1 MLDAEAEAPIDPWVG
16 PYVILAHLADGG
28 MGRAY
33 LGRRKG
39 SAELV
44 VVKIRREVEDTRF
57 NAEIQRR
64 FAREG
69 EVHARLRNR
78 NIAALVDAKPDYLVF
93 EHVAGPSVGMLMGA
107 VFRSHRSFPAPIMGR
122 LLKGMLAGLHH
133 LHEARGD
140 DGERLLAV
148 HRDVTPGNVLISL
161 DGVVKIIDLGL
172 VRAKAGG
179 FRTEMKLVMGTAQ
192 YISPEVASASTK
204 SPDRRADIYAA
215 SVIAYEMLVGE
226 YLVAP
231 GTHLSQVAAQL
242 IQPNI
247 PSLSSRGVLVSPEVE
262 AVIMRGLSVKPGDR
276 WGTAHE
282 MSMALGD
289 ALGGSMV
296 SEDEIAQLIGPSSHT
311 IRDTRDHWQDV
322 ARRGLER
329 ELGGE
334 VPPDMFEPTHG
345 GVEPEQPLHTL
356 VVRQRTSEP
365 PPPVEI
371 SLESV
376 LSGIEPPLPYERT
389 EVVERRRSEE
399 PSFDELTQVSI
410 PRRPARREPG
420 QLADDPALKPAAVGG
435 SRRPERAGW
444 SRGTIAAAWGATVV
458 AAALLGAS
466 LRGPA
471 APDTTPQASPT
482 APAVT
487 VVPAR
492 DPAVSAQPAPTPT
505 PTPTPSPTAPPASA
519 TPRPRPT
526 PSATAS
532 SAPSPTA
539 VSPFASLIRR
549 LDNGEPID
557 PLIGE
562 ALALSDLVAPARRA
576 VFTAKVRRAEINAD
590 ADLLREA
597 LLEVAPR

>member
-262 AVIMRGLSVKPGDR
+262 AVIMRGLSVKPSER
-276 WGTAHE
+276 WATAHE

-289 ALGGSMV
+289 ALGASMV

-345 GVEPEQPLHTL
+345 GVEPEQPLQTL

-365 PPPVEI
+365 PPPIEI

-399 PSFDELTQVSI
+399 PSS
-410 PRRPARREPG
+410 
-420 QLADDPALKPAAVGG
+420 
-435 SRRPERAGW
+435 
-444 SRGTIAAAWGATVV
+444 
-458 AAALLGAS
+458 AS
-466 LRGPA
+466 
-471 APDTTPQASPT
+471 
-482 APAVT
+482 
-487 VVPAR
+487 
-492 DPAVSAQPAPTPT
+492 
-505 PTPTPSPTAPPASA
+505 
-519 TPRPRPT
+519 
-526 PSATAS
+526 
-532 SAPSPTA
+532 
-539 VSPFASLIRR
+539 
-549 LDNGEPID
+549 
-557 PLIGE
+557 
-562 ALALSDLVAPARRA
+562 
-576 VFTAKVRRAEINAD
+576 
-590 ADLLREA
+590 
-597 LLEVAPR
+597 

>member
-1 MLDAEAEAPIDPWVG
+1 MLDAEAEAPIEPWVG

-78 NIAALVDAKPDYLVF
+78 NIAALIDAKPEYLVF
-93 EHVAGPSVGMLMGA
+93 EHVAGPSVGMLMSA
-107 VFRSHRSFPAPIMGR
+107 VFRSHKSFPAPIMGR
-122 LLKGMLAGLHH
+122 LLKGLLAGLHH
-133 LHEARGD
+133 LHEARSD

-161 DGVVKIIDLGL
+161 EGVVKIIDLGL

-215 SVIAYEMLVGE
+215 SIIAYEMLVGE

-247 PSLSSRGVLVSPEVE
+247 PSLSARGVLVSPDVE
-262 AVIMRGLSVKPGDR
+262 AVIMRGLSVKPADR
-276 WGTAHE
+276 WATAHE
-282 MSMALGD
+282 MSMALGE
-289 ALGGSMV
+289 ALGDSMV
-296 SEDEIAQLIGPSSHT
+296 SEDEIAKLIGPSSHT

-334 VPPDMFEPTHG
+334 VPPDMFEPTHA

-371 SLESV
+371 PLESV
-376 LSGIEPPLPYERT
+376 LSGIEPAAPYERT
-389 EVVERRRSEE
+389 EVIERQRAAE
-399 PSFDELTQVSI
+399 PAFEELTQVSI

-420 QLADDPALKPAAVGG
+420 QLVDDPALVPATP

-458 AAALLGAS
+458 AAAMLGAS
-466 LRGPA
+466 LRGPGPEA
-471 APDTTPQASPT
+471 TPAPSPTTPT
-482 APAVT
+482 VT

-492 DPAVSAQPAPTPT
+492 DPVVSAQPA
-505 PTPTPSPTAPPASA
+505 TPTPSAPASPSAPAPTASAS
-519 TPRPRPT
+519 PRPRPT
-526 PSATAS
+526 PRVTAS

-539 VSPFASLIRR
+539 ASPFASLIRR
-549 LDNGEPID
+549 LDAGEPID
-557 PLIGE
+557 PLITE
-562 ALALSDLVAPARRA
+562 AEQLAPLVDPANRA
-576 VFTAKVRRAEINAD
+576 AFRGRLNAARLNAENEEFRAI
-590 ADLLREA
+590 LRTY
-597 LLEVAPR
+597 APR